1 MSVEEL
7 IDNLLNFLDTEKER
21 FSEIPKE
28 FFEKLSEI
36 INEFEEKYKAGKLDP
51 IEEDKLRT
59 LKRLR
64 RQLFEKRFG
73 KLVRLAMLQALG
85 FDDVQLPHYILPA
98 EVKFFQELVRLME
111 DFKKEFL
118 E

>member
-1 MSVEEL
+1 MDLIEDILVCLDKEKEQFAEIPEDLLDRLRKTIEEL
-7 IDNLLNFLDTEKER
+7 EQ
-21 FSEIPKE
+21 
-28 FFEKLSEI
+28 
-36 INEFEEKYKAGKLDP
+36 KYKAGNLDP

-85 FDDVQLPHYILPA
+85 FDDVQLPHHILPVEA
-98 EVKFFQELVRLME
+98 KFFQDLVKLME
-111 DFKKEFL
+111 EFRKEIL

>member
-1 MSVEEL
+1 MIEVL
-7 IDNLLNFLDTEKER
+7 IDDLITYLDKEKDG
-21 FSEIPKE
+21 FAEIPE
-28 FFEKLSEI
+28 DFFDRLRKT
-36 INEFEEKYKAGKLDP
+36 INELEKKYKAGDLDP

-85 FDDVQLPHYILPA
+85 FDDVQLPHHILPVEA
-98 EVKFFQELVRLME
+98 KFFQDLVKLME
-111 DFKKEFL
+111 EFRKEIL